1 MDFGAAAACA
11 SAALLRA
18 WDWDTTTFWYPKE
31 VFEKEAGLGHIGS
44 ILEHFSPM
52 CPVCF
57 HLNVGRWLVARFGIV
72 AIFPNYSE
80 PIYCFQGFTIVARK
94 FGRPFF
100 LTKKR
105 PVIAE
110 RQTFFQKHLPN
121 SNAKHFARSRS
132 LIKPLLKNSFPQFS
146 KALDQER
153 LHFTLAGLFAE
164 FTVVASFAR
173 AKFKLQAFPKGANPL
188 LNPY

>member
-44 ILEHFSPM
+44 ILEHFSPL

-57 HLNVGRWLVARFGIV
+57 HLNIGRWLVARFGIV
-72 AIFPNYSE
+72 AIFPKLFWTHILFSGFH
-80 PIYCFQGFTIVARK
+80 YCGKKVWETI
-94 FGRPFF
+94 FF
-100 LTKKR
+100 DKKR

-121 SNAKHFARSRS
+121 SNAKHFPRSRS

-153 LHFTLAGLFAE
+153 LHFTLAGLFAG
-164 FTVVASFAR
+164 FTIVASFAR